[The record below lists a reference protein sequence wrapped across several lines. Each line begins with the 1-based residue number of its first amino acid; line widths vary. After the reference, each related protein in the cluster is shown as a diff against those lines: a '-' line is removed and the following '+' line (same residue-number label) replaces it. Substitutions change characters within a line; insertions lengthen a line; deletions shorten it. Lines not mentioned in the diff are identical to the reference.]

1 MAEETVREHVRRLA
15 LQAKGASAGLA
26 QASGEARAAA
36 LLAMAA
42 ALRAR
47 EADILAA
54 NARDMEAARQ
64 AGTKES
70 LLDRLYLDAGRVED
84 MASALEDVAAASRS
98 LGRGAG
104 GAPAGKRHPACAHER
119 AARAWWPWCTRRAR
133 T

>member
-1 MAEETVREHVRRLA
+1 
-15 LQAKGASAGLA
+15 
-26 QASGEARAAA
+26 
-36 LLAMAA
+36 MAA

-84 MASALEDVAAASRS
+84 MASALEDVAALPDPLGVVQEERLLESGIGLRARACRS
-98 LGRGAG
+98 
-104 GAPAGKRHPACAHER
+104 
-119 AARAWWPWCTRRAR
+119 AWWPWCTRRAR